1 MEAGLSQCVNNGI
14 GVHNCYH
21 YEDVGVECSD
31 DSSAV
36 FPEFRIRLAGSDN
49 SWEGRVE
56 VFYNDTWGTVCDDAW
71 DIQVPSCD
79 TP

>member
-1 MEAGLSQCVNNGI
+1 M
-14 GVHNCYH
+14 
-21 YEDVGVECSD
+21 GVECSD